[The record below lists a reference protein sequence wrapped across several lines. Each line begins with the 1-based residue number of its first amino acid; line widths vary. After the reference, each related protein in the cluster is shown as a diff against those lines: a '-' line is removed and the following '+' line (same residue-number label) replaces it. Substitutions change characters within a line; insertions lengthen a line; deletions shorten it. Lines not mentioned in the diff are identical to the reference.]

1 MEVKLSLTKRQLVLM
16 TAILG
21 SSQADELYEVYEELY
36 MKLDQ
41 IGVELTDELSQYII
55 NVNTDESQ
63 LLDDIVEEYLKRGLG
78 R

>member
-1 MEVKLSLTKRQLVLM
+1 MEVKLNLTKRQLVLM

-41 IGVELTDELSQYII
+41 IGVELTDELAQYII
-55 NVNTDESQ
+55 NVNIDESQ

-78 R
+78 S